1 MKYTRQST
9 GARPSIWAPAYPG
22 STRFTTKRNEAM
34 DRNAQYVEK
43 MQGKMKMW
51 DAEVD
56 ALSAEGAK
64 LAEEARA
71 GYEAKLAELRVTR
84 DHANVALQE
93 LRVATVAASKNLYL
107 GVELAWDT
115 MSKALAKVSAD
126 SRK

>member
-1 MKYTRQST
+1 
-9 GARPSIWAPAYPG
+9 
-22 STRFTTKRNEAM
+22 M
-34 DRNAQYVEK
+34 DRNAQYIEK

-56 ALSAEGAK
+56 ALSAEGAR
-64 LAEEARA
+64 LAVEAREA
-71 GYEAKLAELRVTR
+71 YEAKITELRASR

-93 LRVATVAASKNLYL
+93 LRVATVAASKGLYS